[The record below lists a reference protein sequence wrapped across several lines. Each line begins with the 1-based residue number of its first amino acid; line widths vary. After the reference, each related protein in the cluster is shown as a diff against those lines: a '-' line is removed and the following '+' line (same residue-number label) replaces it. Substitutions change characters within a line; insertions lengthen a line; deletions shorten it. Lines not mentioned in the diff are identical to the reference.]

1 MFLAFEEYK
10 KKVLGCYIGKSVGG
24 TLGMPFEG
32 DTNTRTITYYDPVP
46 TEMLPNDD
54 LDLQIV
60 NLETILRTG
69 LPVSRYNVGEIWLH
83 HMEDSAPDEYG
94 VAISNHRIG
103 LRAPLS
109 GQYRNKFYGGMGGA
123 IRSELWACLAPANP
137 TLAAQ
142 FAREDACTDHTKD
155 GVYAEMFL
163 AAVESAAFAE
173 TDLAKLIEIGISFIG
188 KESKLYHAFEDVQKQ
203 WKNKQDVFAVREYI
217 LQKYPSD
224 NWTDVTINISFVL
237 LSLLACENSFD
248 KAICTAT
255 SLGYDTDCT
264 AATVGAIFGIMNP
277 DCIDEKWTK
286 PIGDDLIL
294 SACII
299 NMHEWDTIGQFCDA
313 LMATA
318 YHVRDYYQT
327 EVEIERSETLKPVR
341 ISAPRMEEFHRLYA
355 WEMDS
360 PESLIAESPFLV
372 NLIYPKNIA
381 LIPDQP
387 QTYKL
392 KITNVLKRDFCGK
405 LTLALPEKWTA
416 TPSDF
421 TFDLKQGAETTFEFI
436 VNVTDL
442 KRRGQKN
449 ILSLRFNV
457 NGVPFVM
464 ETALPVACP
473 WAVENLKT
481 NENTVFE
488 ATSAYFNVPKGEYR
502 YKTKMKATAKKDI
515 RISCG
520 GTRPFIL
527 YVNGAPVYEG
537 KAEFYVPTFHRDNS
551 WTTASLLKNMNEI
564 EVYFPEYGEGEFFF
578 GVGTTFGCSTW
589 IDTLERML

>member
-1 MFLAFEEYK
+1 
-10 KKVLGCYIGKSVGG
+10 
-24 TLGMPFEG
+24 
-32 DTNTRTITYYDPVP
+32 
-46 TEMLPNDD
+46 
-54 LDLQIV
+54 
-60 NLETILRTG
+60 
-69 LPVSRYNVGEIWLH
+69 
-83 HMEDSAPDEYG
+83 
-94 VAISNHRIG
+94 
-103 LRAPLS
+103 
-109 GQYRNKFYGGMGGA
+109 MGGA

>member
-1 MFLAFEEYK
+1 MFLAFDEYK

-32 DTNTRTITYYDPVP
+32 DTNTRSISYYDPVP

-69 LPVSRYNVGEIWLH
+69 LPISRYSVGEIWLH

-109 GQYRNKFYGGMGGA
+109 GQYRNKFYDGMGGS

-137 TLAAQ
+137 SLAAQ

-155 GVYAEMFL
+155 GLYAEMFL

-173 TDLAKLIEIGISFIG
+173 TDLAKLIEIGISYIG

-203 WKNKQDVFAVREYI
+203 WKDKQDVFAVREYI

-286 PIGDDLIL
+286 PIGDELIL

-299 NMHEWDTIGQFCDA
+299 NMHEWNTIGEFCDA
-313 LMATA
+313 LMKTA

-327 EVEIERSETLKPVR
+327 DVKIGESSLLKPVR
-341 ISAPRMEEFHRLYA
+341 ISAPRMHDYKHLYA
-355 WEMDS
+355 WKMDN

-372 NLIYPKNIA
+372 TLVYPESVA

-387 QTYKL
+387 QLYKL
-392 KITNVLKRDFCGK
+392 KLTNVFKQRFQGSVM
-405 LTLALPEKWTA
+405 LALPEKWTA
-416 TPSDF
+416 IPSNF
-421 TFDLKQGAETTFEFI
+421 VIDLKEGEEQVFEFG
-436 VNVTDL
+436 VNVSNL

-449 ILSLRFNV
+449 ILTLRFIV
-457 NGVPFVM
+457 NGVPLLL
-464 ETALPVACP
+464 ETALPVSCP
-473 WAVENLKT
+473 WAVEEVKT
-481 NENTVFE
+481 GKKSVFE
-488 ATSAYFNVPKGEYR
+488 ATSTYFNVPKGEFR

-520 GTRPFIL
+520 GTRPFVL
-527 YVNGAPVYEG
+527 YVNGEAVYEG
-537 KAEFYVPTFHRDNS
+537 KSEFYVPTFHRDNS

-564 EVYFPEYGEGEFFF
+564 EVYFPEYEEGEFFF

>member
-1 MFLAFEEYK
+1 MFLSFREYK
-10 KKVLGCYIGKSVGG
+10 EKVLGCYIGKSVGG

-32 DTNTRTITYYDPVP
+32 DTSTRTITYYDPVP

-69 LPVSRYNVGEIWLH
+69 LPISRLNIGEIWLH

-103 LRAPLS
+103 LRAPLT

-155 GVYAEMFL
+155 GLYAEMFL
-163 AAVESAAFAE
+163 AAVESAAFTE
-173 TDLAKLIEIGISFIG
+173 TNLAKLIEIGISFIG
-188 KESKLYHAFEDVQKQ
+188 KESKLYHAFEDVQAQ
-203 WKNKQDVFAVREYI
+203 WKKTQDVFAVREYI

-277 DCIDEKWTK
+277 KCIDEKWTK

-299 NMHEWDTIGQFCDA
+299 NMHEWATIGEFCDA

-318 YHVRDYYQT
+318 YHVQDYYQT
-327 EVEIERSETLKPVR
+327 DVEIEKNSALKDVR
-341 ISAPRMEEFHRLYA
+341 LAAPRMADYKRLYD
-355 WEMDS
+355 WKMDS
-360 PESLIAESPFLV
+360 PESLIAEMPFLV
-372 NLIYPKNIA
+372 HVIYPESVAI
-381 LIPDQP
+381 IPDAP
-387 QTYKL
+387 QVYKL
-392 KITNVLKRDFCGK
+392 KLTNVQEQDFNGL
-405 LTLALPEKWTA
+405 LTINVPEKWTVSPA
-416 TPSDF
+416 QF
-421 TFDLKQGAETTFEFI
+421 AIDLKKGTEQILEFV

-449 ILSLRFNV
+449 ILTLRFNI
-457 NGVPFVM
+457 NGVPFIL
-464 ETALPVACP
+464 ETGMPVACP
-473 WAVENLKT
+473 WAVTNVKT
-481 NENTVFE
+481 EEYTIFE
-488 ATSAYFNVPKGEYR
+488 ATSAYFTVPKGEFR

-527 YVNGAPVYEG
+527 YVNGEPVYEG

-551 WTTASLLKNMNEI
+551 WTYASLLKNMNEI
-564 EVYFPEYGEGEFFF
+564 EVYFPEYDEGEFFF